1 MNQMNNMENIS
12 TNLVTKS
19 PTTSDDEV
27 APLQRDHNGKF
38 QAFLRQ
44 HGPLL
49 IVALL
54 VSILGFF
61 GYHWVFGKAKALY
74 VTATVERGDIE
85 NTVVAA
91 GIVQPITYVDV
102 GAQTSGKLKSLKVNR
117 GDQVQKD
124 QLLAEIDPI
133 LAQTALTAAN
143 ATLENMT
150 SQRSLKEAQLGLA
163 ELQWNRNKELFAQ
176 MVIAASDRDI
186 SKANF
191 DVAFADAASLTA
203 QVKQATAAVNTAQA
217 NLGYTK
223 ITAPIGGE
231 VVSITTLEGQ
241 TINANQQAPNIL
253 RIANLDTVT
262 VWSQVSEADISRIK
276 LGQDVY
282 FTVLGQTRRWNGK
295 IRQILPT
302 PELINN
308 VVFYDVLF
316 DIPNP
321 GRELDIQMTAQV
333 FIILAQAKGVLL
345 VPTAVIGN
353 ASDSAGINVQ
363 ILKDDGSL
371 ELRAIKLGIR
381 SEISTEVITGLKE
394 NEKVIIKEI
403 TSQKNTKSALSAR
416 KGL

>member
-1 MNQMNNMENIS
+1 MGNIN
-12 TNLVTKS
+12 TNPEVISPAKS
-19 PTTSDDEV
+19 DEGAPTQKD
-27 APLQRDHNGKF
+27 RNGKF
-38 QAFLRQ
+38 RAFLRQ
-44 HGPLL
+44 HRLWL
-49 IVALL
+49 IIALIA
-54 VSILGFF
+54 VIACVF
-61 GYHWVFGKAKALY
+61 GYHWVFGKTKPIY

-91 GIVQPITYVDV
+91 GIIQPITYVDV
-102 GAQTSGKLKSLKVNR
+102 GAQTSGKLKSLKVSR
-117 GDQVQKD
+117 GDKVQKD

-150 SQRSLKEAQLGLA
+150 SQRSLKEAQLELA

-176 MVIAASDRDI
+176 KVIAASDRDI

-191 DVAFADAASLTA
+191 DVASADAASLTA
-203 QVKQATAAVNTAQA
+203 QVKQATAAVSTAQA

-223 ITAPIGGE
+223 ITAPIAGE

-262 VWSQVSEADISRIK
+262 IWSQVSEADISRIK
-276 LGQDVY
+276 LGQNVY
-282 FTVLGQTRRWNGK
+282 FTVLGGTRRWTGT

-333 FIILAQAKGVLL
+333 FIILAQAKNVLL
-345 VPTAVIGN
+345 IPTAVIGN
-353 ASDSAGINVQ
+353 ASDSAEINVQ
-363 ILKDDGSL
+363 ILKDNGSF
-371 ELRAIKLGIR
+371 ESRAIKLGIR
-381 SEISTEVITGLKE
+381 SEISTEVISGLEE
-394 NEKVIIKEI
+394 NEKVIIKGI
-403 TSQKNTKSALSAR
+403 ISQKNTKSALSAR

>member
-1 MNQMNNMENIS
+1 MENININPEVIS
-12 TNLVTKS
+12 PAKS
-19 PTTSDDEV
+19 AEGAPTQKD
-27 APLQRDHNGKF
+27 RNGKF
-38 QAFLRQ
+38 RAFLRL
-44 HGPLL
+44 HRLWL
-49 IVALL
+49 IIALL
-54 VSILGFF
+54 AVIACVF
-61 GYHWVFGKAKALY
+61 GYHLVFGKTKPVY
-74 VTATVERGDIE
+74 VTATVDRGDIE

-91 GIVQPITYVDV
+91 GIIQPITYVDV
-102 GAQTSGKLKSLKVNR
+102 GAQTSGKLKSLKVSR
-117 GDQVQKD
+117 GDKVQKD

-150 SQRSLKEAQLGLA
+150 SQRSLKEAQLELA

-176 MVIAASDRDI
+176 KVIAASDRDI

-191 DVAFADAASLTA
+191 DVASADAASLTA
-203 QVKQATAAVNTAQA
+203 QVKQATAAVRTAQA

-223 ITAPIGGE
+223 ITAPIAGE
-231 VVSITTLEGQ
+231 IVSITTLEGQ

-262 VWSQVSEADISRIK
+262 IWSQVSEADISRIK
-276 LGQDVY
+276 LGQNVY
-282 FTVLGQTRRWNGK
+282 FTVLGESRRWNGT

-333 FIILAQAKGVLL
+333 FIILAQAKNVLL
-345 VPTAVIGN
+345 IPTAVIGN
-353 ASDSAGINVQ
+353 ASDSAEINVQ
-363 ILKDDGSL
+363 ILKDNGSF
-371 ELRAIKLGIR
+371 ESRAIKLGIR
-381 SEISTEVITGLKE
+381 SEISTEVISGLKE
-394 NEKVIIKEI
+394 NEKVIIKGI
-403 TSQKNTKSALSAR
+403 ISQKNTKSALSAK